1 MQSTAPASSSERVRN
16 IQKKKKAKKRGKVFI
31 VLACVL
37 AIFVGLYFF
46 VVYTQ
51 LPFVKNLRDIYIE
64 TAMQTMS
71 HHWLAELI
79 FPDDVI
85 AEVMDKVNS
94 ATDAQVGIESN
105 WNHLFDKKDARDFY
119 ELFDEI
125 DRPSLE
131 AYLEEH
137 PEYAKKSLMELD
149 INEAGLDDK
158 GTTIKTKQ
166 GDQVL
171 AVNASRAY
179 QGQRLHGSACDTQG
193 RIKNALPRRR
203 SYRQLRRAA

>member
-31 VLACVL
+31 ALACVL

-94 ATDAQVGIESN
+94 ASFRGFE
-105 WNHLFDKKDARDFY
+105 R
-119 ELFDEI
+119 
-125 DRPSLE
+125 
-131 AYLEEH
+131 
-137 PEYAKKSLMELD
+137 
-149 INEAGLDDK
+149 
-158 GTTIKTKQ
+158 
-166 GDQVL
+166 
-171 AVNASRAY
+171 
-179 QGQRLHGSACDTQG
+179 
-193 RIKNALPRRR
+193 
-203 SYRQLRRAA
+203 